1 MYIILI
7 ILILV
12 IALFSN
18 VLVEKFLFFDPTAFA
33 NNTSEINKNMLI
45 HSMIIPDSEQKT
57 ATENRTIQIMGTS
70 NAKLLNNIIRFSDD
84 SIIQWS
90 KWTES
95 DSSDLSKQIYQYINS
110 KVRAVDKSIK
120 IVLYKLNKTRYSET
134 HFCMFDYDIV
144 FYKQG
149 ENSASHYKILCVTEN
164 GKKIHFVY
172 LKLAGTINQDKI
184 FGYDYDS
191 DSENNVEVDPITFH
205 IPTTISNDDTLS
217 NMQDKEVQD
226 MLYSKMIQNDDISL
240 DASDIYDDNQKYV
253 KNKLFQKTYIR
264 CKKSYKYKSV

>member
-18 VLVEKFLFFDPTAFA
+18 VLVERFLFLDPAAFSNDA
-33 NNTSEINKNMLI
+33 SEINKNMLM
-45 HSMIIPDSEQKT
+45 HSMIIPESEYKT
-57 ATENRTIQIMGTS
+57 ATENRTIQILGTS

-84 SIIQWS
+84 SIIKWS

-95 DSSDLSKQIYQYINS
+95 EDPNNLSKQIFQYINA
-110 KVRAVDKSIK
+110 KVRAVDKTIK
-120 IVLYKLNKTRYSET
+120 IVLFKLNKSRYGEADL
-134 HFCMFDYDIV
+134 CMFDYDIV

-149 ENSASHYKILCVTEN
+149 ENYASHYKVLCVTDN

-172 LKLAGTINQDKI
+172 LKMVGSINQDKI
-184 FGYDYDS
+184 FGYDN
-191 DSENNVEVDPITFH
+191 DSESDNVEIDPVTFH
-205 IPTTISNDDTLS
+205 SPISNDDTLL
-217 NMQDKEVQD
+217 NMEDEEVQD
-226 MLYSKMIQNDDISL
+226 ILYSKMIQHDDPNT

-253 KNKLFQKTYIR
+253 KNNLFQKTYIR

>member
-18 VLVEKFLFFDPTAFA
+18 VLVERFLFLDPAAFSNDA
-33 NNTSEINKNMLI
+33 SEINKNMLM
-45 HSMIIPDSEQKT
+45 HSMIIPESEYKT
-57 ATENRTIQIMGTS
+57 ATENRTIQILGTS

-84 SIIQWS
+84 SIIKWS

-95 DSSDLSKQIYQYINS
+95 EDPNNLSKQIFQYINA
-110 KVRAVDKSIK
+110 KVRAVDKTIK
-120 IVLYKLNKTRYSET
+120 IVLFKLNKSRYGEADL
-134 HFCMFDYDIV
+134 CMFDYDIV

-149 ENSASHYKILCVTEN
+149 ENYASHYKVLCVTDN
-164 GKKIHFVY
+164 
-172 LKLAGTINQDKI
+172 
-184 FGYDYDS
+184 
-191 DSENNVEVDPITFH
+191 DSESDNVEIDPVTFH
-205 IPTTISNDDTLS
+205 SPISNDDTLL
-217 NMQDKEVQD
+217 NMEDEEVQD
-226 MLYSKMIQNDDISL
+226 ILYSKMIQHNDPNT

-253 KNKLFQKTYIR
+253 KNNLFQKTYIR